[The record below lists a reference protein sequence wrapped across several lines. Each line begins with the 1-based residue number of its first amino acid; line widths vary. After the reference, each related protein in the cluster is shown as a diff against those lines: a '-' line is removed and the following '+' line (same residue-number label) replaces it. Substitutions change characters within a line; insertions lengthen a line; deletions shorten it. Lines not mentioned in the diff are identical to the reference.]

1 MGRTHYSE
9 LGVARDA
16 DAGAVRAAY
25 RAAMLRHHPDT
36 NRSPDATGRAAR
48 INEAWTCLRDP
59 DRRRA
64 YDEALSDLTEAPR
77 AAVPPRRPDQPQPWH
92 APPVSEASPLPAV
105 VFLVAAIVAVVP
117 TMMLVALSHGW
128 DGSVTHPARLAHPA
142 PAAVAPPRSH
152 TGPTRASV
160 HRPQPPDD
168 EPQAPPR
175 P

>member
-9 LGVARDA
+9 LGVSPDA

-48 INEAWTCLRDP
+48 INAAWACLRDP

-64 YDEALSDLTEAPR
+64 YDEALGDLAAAR
-77 AAVPPRRPDQPQPWH
+77 GAVPPRRR
-92 APPVSEASPLPAV
+92 APPQAWRAPPAPEASPLPAV
-105 VFLVAAIVAVVP
+105 VFLVAAVVAVVP

-128 DGSVTHPARLAHPA
+128 DGSVTHPARLARPA

-152 TGPTRASV
+152 TAPMPASV
-160 HRPQPPDD
+160 HGPQPPDD
-168 EPQAPPR
+168 GPQAPPVR
-175 P
+175 